1 MFSGK
6 RKKKSDIA
14 HFSEPDF
21 NIAKESNTI
30 WKSFVI
36 WQSQLLCWKE
46 LSSSIRILKEFQKKI
61 AVICICRQ
69 ENINFWGKRQLIL
82 EFFRNSG

>member
-1 MFSGK
+1 MMFSGK

-30 WKSFVI
+30 
-36 WQSQLLCWKE
+36 
-46 LSSSIRILKEFQKKI
+46 
-61 AVICICRQ
+61 
-69 ENINFWGKRQLIL
+69 
-82 EFFRNSG
+82 